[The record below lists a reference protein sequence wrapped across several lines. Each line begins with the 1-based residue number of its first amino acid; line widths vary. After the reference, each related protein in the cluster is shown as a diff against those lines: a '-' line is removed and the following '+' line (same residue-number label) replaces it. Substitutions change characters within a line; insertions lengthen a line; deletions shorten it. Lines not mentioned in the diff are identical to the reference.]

1 MASVQPRTGP
11 AFVTLLVAQPMSAE
25 RYSMHSECLSF
36 VEQEKLDHGK
46 GLLHRVISML
56 VKMTR

>member
-1 MASVQPRTGP
+1 
-11 AFVTLLVAQPMSAE
+11 
-25 RYSMHSECLSF
+25 MHSECLSF